1 MISDP
6 YSVLGVS
13 PNASDEEIK
22 KAYRALS
29 RKYHPDSY
37 NDNPLA
43 DLAEEKFKE
52 EQDAYKQI
60 MDERERGGSGSSYS
74 GGNYGGGSYQSSGNA
89 SVELQAAGN
98 FINNGRYRDAL
109 NVLSGIRNRDARWY
123 YYSAVANS
131 GIGNNIQAMNDA
143 NQAVNMDPGN
153 PEYRNFLNQLQWRSN
168 RYQGAGQNYGGR
180 PPLSTGNCCCDLWI
194 ADTCCECMGGDL
206 CSCM

>member
-13 PNASDEEIK
+13 PNASDEEVK
-22 KAYRALS
+22 KAYRNLS

-52 EQDAYKQI
+52 VQDAYKQI
-60 MDERERGGSGSSYS
+60 MDERERGSSYRGSYSS
-74 GGNYGGGSYQSSGNA
+74 GGYQTSGD
-89 SVELQAAGN
+89 SDIELTAAGN

-109 NVLSGIRNRDARWY
+109 NVLSGIRNRNARWY
-123 YYSAVANS
+123 YYSAVANA

-153 PEYRNFLNQLQWRSN
+153 PEYRNFLNQMQWRSN

-180 PPLSTGNCCCDLWI
+180 PPLSTGNCCCDLLI
-194 ADTCCECMGGDL
+194 ADSLCECMGGDL

>member
-13 PNASDEEIK
+13 PDASDEEVK

-52 EQDAYKQI
+52 VQDAYKQI
-60 MDERERGGSGSSYS
+60 MDERERGGSR
-74 GGNYGGGSYQSSGNA
+74 GGYTGGSYQSSGDS
-89 SVELQAAGN
+89 SVELTAAGN

-109 NVLSGIRNRDARWY
+109 NVLNGIRNRDARWY
-123 YYSAVANS
+123 YYSAVANA

-143 NQAVNMDPGN
+143 T
-153 PEYRNFLNQLQWRSN
+153 RL
-168 RYQGAGQNYGGR
+168 
-180 PPLSTGNCCCDLWI
+180 
-194 ADTCCECMGGDL
+194 
-206 CSCM
+206 